1 MRLVIEHSRGRRAAR
16 PRTGHR
22 LRAVLVVLVAG
33 IVAGCG
39 ADASTPATPSVTR
52 IPATQVRP
60 SPTAGPSNGT
70 AATPTV
76 VPGGVTVSPGPPGTR
91 IPTTQTD
98 WGAILDALPD
108 GFPVYPGA
116 AAGEPPAE
124 PVSATFDTADPV
136 DRVAGWYQQTLVEAG
151 FSQADLSDPLEDGS
165 RVLDVAS
172 DIPECRIQLTFRPLG
187 GSTMISVLYGAGC
200 AGAGP

>member
-1 MRLVIEHSRGRRAAR
+1 MRLVIEHSRERRAAR
-16 PRTGHR
+16 PHTGHR
-22 LRAVLVVLVAG
+22 LRAVLVVLVAA
-33 IVAGCG
+33 IVAGCA
-39 ADASTPATPSVTR
+39 ADVRTPATPSVTR
-52 IPATQVRP
+52 VPATPAGP
-60 SPTAGPSNGT
+60 SPTAAPATGT
-70 AATPTV
+70 GEIPTV

-91 IPTTQTD
+91 IPVTQTD
-98 WGAILDALPD
+98 WGAILDALPE